1 MFIDSCFY
9 IQNEELDYNVPAT
22 SQYTFYINSEMNERN
37 EMNKLNPNRP
47 NMRSIID
54 NYLNHI
60 VAQPSSAPPS
70 TTTTNSNKHGPKEP
84 AYEDTTMRRSKR
96 HLSSYATM
104 NNSNNNP
111 NNGMNMYNYNQQS
124 MVSNKRELQ
133 NNKRVKLSH

>member
-1 MFIDSCFY
+1 M
-9 IQNEELDYNVPAT
+9 
-22 SQYTFYINSEMNERN
+22 
-37 EMNKLNPNRP
+37 
-47 NMRSIID
+47 
-54 NYLNHI
+54 NHI

-133 NNKRVKLSH
+133 NNKRVKLSHWFSIVACVFIVFFNNKTNSKSLINEES